1 MTKLKALL
9 TLDEAATYLAVS
21 KTTLRRW
28 TNDGRLACH
37 RVGPRNDRRFD
48 PDVLDMFVSTGG
60 SEAPDLRAPT
70 ISGLSSGAKDS
81 EADLGS
87 RHICLFFGRH
97 EERWE
102 AFRPFFLKHFYAGK
116 PTVYIHSASTREEIM
131 DRVRD
136 EGLDPNELSRR
147 GLLTLIPARDAYL
160 KNQTFT
166 PEFMVAFMRLQ
177 IIRKR
182 ADNHPSHLLVGEMD
196 WFFSNAPGVESM
208 HDYEA
213 ALNDL
218 LVEHPQTT
226 IVCQYDLSRFS
237 GVDVMKAC
245 CSHPGVVYRKRLQ
258 QGYYASADR

>member
-28 TNDGRLACH
+28 TNDGRFACH
-37 RVGPRNDRRFD
+37 RVGPRSERRFD

-60 SEAPDLRAPT
+60 SETPDLRAPT

-136 EGLDPNELSRR
+136 EGLDPQRAQPPRTPHFDPRARRLFEEPDVHARVHGCVHASPDHQEAGRQSSVASSRR
-147 GLLTLIPARDAYL
+147 
-160 KNQTFT
+160 
-166 PEFMVAFMRLQ
+166 
-177 IIRKR
+177 
-182 ADNHPSHLLVGEMD
+182 
-196 WFFSNAPGVESM
+196 
-208 HDYEA
+208 
-213 ALNDL
+213 
-218 LVEHPQTT
+218 
-226 IVCQYDLSRFS
+226 
-237 GVDVMKAC
+237 
-245 CSHPGVVYRKRLQ
+245 
-258 QGYYASADR
+258 

>member
-9 TLDEAATYLAVS
+9 TLDEASTYLAVS

-37 RVGPRNDRRFD
+37 RVGPRNERRFD
-48 PDVLDMFVSTGG
+48 PDVLDMFVASGS
-60 SEAPDLRAPT
+60 SEAPELRAPT
-70 ISGLSSGAKDS
+70 ISGLSSGVRES

-102 AFRPFFLKHFYAGK
+102 ALRPFFLKHFYAGK
-116 PTVYIHSASTREEIM
+116 PTVYIHSASSREEIM

-160 KNQTFT
+160 KNPTFT

-196 WFFSNAPGVESM
+196 
-208 HDYEA
+208 
-213 ALNDL
+213 
-218 LVEHPQTT
+218 
-226 IVCQYDLSRFS
+226 
-237 GVDVMKAC
+237 
-245 CSHPGVVYRKRLQ
+245 
-258 QGYYASADR
+258 